1 MIEILF
7 YPIATF
13 LIMLI
18 IIYLLYLFAGTLG
31 PKRTKTKYKLKSYAC
46 GEDYPGGKLP
56 QSYNFFH
63 VAFFF
68 TILHVGVLLIATAP
82 LGQAAILGCLLI
94 GVMVLTAFALFVGGR
109 EHD

>member
-1 MIEILF
+1 MIELLF
-7 YPIATF
+7 YPVATF

-46 GEDYPGGKLP
+46 GEDYPGGELP
-56 QSYNFFH
+56 QSYNFFE

-82 LGQAAILGCLLI
+82 LGQSAILGCLLV
-94 GVMVLTAFALFVGGR
+94 GVMALTAFALFVGGR
-109 EHD
+109 NHD

>member
-7 YPIATF
+7 YPVATF

-94 GVMVLTAFALFVGGR
+94 GVMALTAFALFVGGR
-109 EHD
+109 DHD